1 MNTANRRRVCMHG
14 TCSTSRAKR
23 GALAE
28 TVSGFEKASG
38 VHWHGVALSFK
49 GLVLAQLAN
58 TQVF

>member
-1 MNTANRRRVCMHG
+1 MHG
-14 TCSTSRAKR
+14 TYSTSRAKR

-28 TVSGFEKASG
+28 TASDFETVSDFEKAGG

-49 GLVLAQLAN
+49 GLVLGQLAN